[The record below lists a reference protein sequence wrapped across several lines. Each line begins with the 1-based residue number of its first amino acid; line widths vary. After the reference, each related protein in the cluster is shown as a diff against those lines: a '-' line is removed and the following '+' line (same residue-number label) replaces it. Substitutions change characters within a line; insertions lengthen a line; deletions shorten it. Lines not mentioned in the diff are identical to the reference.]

1 MLHHPTLAD
10 SLIDPARIDHPPRRD
25 HGYLDVL
32 GPESD
37 EPVSVANRFMQ
48 SPLLA
53 AIYEPAWRP
62 MFTRGFSYG
71 GKSTLKAHTALMDE
85 IAGRGDHKI
94 LDVACGPGLYTRE
107 LAAQLG
113 MAGVCIGL
121 DLSGP
126 MLRRAVRDNSAERVD
141 YIRGSAHSLPFADAT
156 FDTVVCL
163 AALYLIPDPEQA
175 VRELCR
181 VAGPDGQIV
190 VFTSLRTRAASLPGV
205 TTAMRI
211 GGFRAFG
218 RDEVTGWL
226 RAQGWTDI
234 DQTVTGQGQFIRA
247 RRAVALRVA
256 T

>member
-1 MLHHPTLAD
+1 
-10 SLIDPARIDHPPRRD
+10 
-25 HGYLDVL
+25 
-32 GPESD
+32 
-37 EPVSVANRFMQ
+37 
-48 SPLLA
+48 
-53 AIYEPAWRP
+53 
-62 MFTRGFSYG
+62 
-71 GKSTLKAHTALMDE
+71 
-85 IAGRGDHKI
+85 
-94 LDVACGPGLYTRE
+94 
-107 LAAQLG
+107 
-113 MAGVCIGL
+113 
-121 DLSGP
+121 
-126 MLRRAVRDNSAERVD
+126 
-141 YIRGSAHSLPFADAT
+141 AHSLPFADAT